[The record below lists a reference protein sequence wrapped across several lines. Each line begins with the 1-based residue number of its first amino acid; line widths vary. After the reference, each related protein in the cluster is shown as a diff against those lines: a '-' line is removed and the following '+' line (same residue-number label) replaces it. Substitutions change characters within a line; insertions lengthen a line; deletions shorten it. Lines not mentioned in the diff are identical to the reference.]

1 MREKNVLHTKVLVI
15 QGSAFD
21 QNYRKNE
28 EYNNTEIIGR
38 KKNTNMTRERRKREV
53 TIIRWEL

>member
-1 MREKNVLHTKVLVI
+1 VREKNVLHTKVLVI

-38 KKNTNMTRERRKREV
+38 KKNTNMTRERK
-53 TIIRWEL
+53 IISNDN